1 MYSLIA
7 PLLTYILV
15 CFYTDG
21 SLFSYNPTCISL
33 LVKFLNNLSSNS
45 GNREHSVHQVDHAL
59 LSPVYSSSL
68 HIIMPTTLLDSVIF
82 LRQLVQVISLSS
94 ALRINSSKHTT
105 LSCSYYLL
113 FDYSEDRQYRHYRI
127 YFPL

>member
-15 CFYTDG
+15 CFYTDE
-21 SLFSYNPTCISL
+21 SLFSYSPTCVSL
-33 LVKFLNNLSSNS
+33 LLKFLKILSSFSENLQ
-45 GNREHSVHQVDHAL
+45 HLVHQVNHAL

-113 FDYSEDRQYRHYRI
+113 FDYSEDRQYRHHRI
-127 YFPL
+127 YYPL